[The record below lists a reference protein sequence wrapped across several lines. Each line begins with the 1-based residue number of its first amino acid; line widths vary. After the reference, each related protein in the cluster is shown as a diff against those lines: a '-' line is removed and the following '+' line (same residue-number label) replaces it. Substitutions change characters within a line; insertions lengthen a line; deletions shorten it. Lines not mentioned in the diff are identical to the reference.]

1 MENIDFDW
9 LDANSAIDYGTPEL
23 LTSDS
28 LRASSVAEHA
38 IPIADRS
45 DSIEQTEQPRGD
57 RVLPL
62 LRLGDWQSTKQYN
75 KNDPICIHYDFRW
88 KVSQREKIRA
98 RQVCSDTDLD
108 VVLAPSDFWK
118 TDFEPR
124 LAILLKDED
133 KLPGDSYTCE
143 EAIVEISVERS
154 RQRGLKKRFKGLE
167 IDWNALDSHV
177 EGLGDLFGKGRKIIF
192 GVELIYKEATGN
204 VVATAKSKKK
214 GQSATEAQ
222 KLQRAADAGLWAR
235 VYKHHR
241 CRGKHCKQGPH
252 CWLDERGNHHRLL
265 PTHLEDI
272 FNHIKGSMKE
282 GEKEDDVD
290 VNIEIPSRILGDILS
305 NSRKRK
311 AEDSIDCRG
320 CRAHASS
327 QGRLRDTGET
337 SCPQDA
343 GEVEGDRMDR
353 LEEYCSWNLQ
363 QVKSHKWREA
373 LQAANQFAAD
383 QFLEL
388 NSILKHPKVAADLM
402 VKGGV
407 KPGIA
412 LQFVSNIDRFV
423 KETKNP

>member
-9 LDANSAIDYGTPEL
+9 LDANSAIDYRTPEL
-23 LTSDS
+23 LTSD
-28 LRASSVAEHA
+28 
-38 IPIADRS
+38 
-45 DSIEQTEQPRGD
+45 T
-57 RVLPL
+57 
-62 LRLGDWQSTKQYN
+62 
-75 KNDPICIHYDFRW
+75 
-88 KVSQREKIRA
+88 
-98 RQVCSDTDLD
+98 
-108 VVLAPSDFWK
+108 PSDFWK

-124 LAILLKDED
+124 IAILPKDED
-133 KLPGDSYTCE
+133 KLPADSYTCE

-167 IDWNALDSHV
+167 IDWNVLDSHV
-177 EGLGDLFGKGRKIIF
+177 EGLGDLFGGKGRKITF

-222 KLQRAADAGLWAR
+222 KLQRAADTGLWAR

-241 CRGKHCKQGPH
+241 CRGKHYKQGPH

-282 GEKEDDVD
+282 GEEEDDVD
-290 VNIEIPSRILGDILS
+290 VNFEIPSRILGDTLS

-320 CRAHASS
+320 Y
-327 QGRLRDTGET
+327 
-337 SCPQDA
+337 A

-363 QVKSHKWREA
+363 QVKSDKWREA

-388 NSILKHPKVAADLM
+388 NSILKHLKVAADLM

-412 LQFVSNIDRFV
+412 L
-423 KETKNP
+423 